1 MTQVITRTQEEKL
14 EHVRALIKK
23 YSDHLENVSKLV
35 ESGIQ
40 FMDEP
45 EMAVFLQVSTPLP
58 PEETNQ
64 DGGEMILKSCH
75 HIFAIFCTSH
85 FDLSSQPKYMCL
97 YLHLFKLFH
106 KHIFKGP
113 WHCLNMKGFWYKT
126 AVLYST

>member
-45 EMAVFLQVSTPLP
+45 EMAVFLQVSLLLVPNK
-58 PEETNQ
+58 TNQ
-64 DGGEMILKSCH
+64 EGGCWRSRCH
-75 HIFAIFCTSH
+75 HIFVILCISH
-85 FDLSSQPKYMCL
+85 FE
-97 YLHLFKLFH
+97 LFYQL
-106 KHIFKGP
+106 
-113 WHCLNMKGFWYKT
+113 
-126 AVLYST
+126 

>member
-45 EMAVFLQVSTPLP
+45 EMAVFLQVRIP
-58 PEETNQ
+58 PGP
-64 DGGEMILKSCH
+64 DGTDQEGGRWRNGCH
-75 HIFAIFCTSH
+75 HILVVLCTQH
-85 FDLSSQPKYMCL
+85 FDLFYQLNSKLVKCSC
-97 YLHLFKLFH
+97 LHLFKQLH
-106 KHIFKGP
+106 KHIFQG
-113 WHCLNMKGFWYKT
+113 L
-126 AVLYST
+126 

>member
-45 EMAVFLQVSTPLP
+45 EMAVFLQVSIPLAP
-58 PEETNQ
+58 KETNH
-64 DGGEMILKSCH
+64 DSGRWGIVVTPFSLFSIHLIL
-75 HIFAIFCTSH
+75 I
-85 FDLSSQPKYMCL
+85 
-97 YLHLFKLFH
+97 YL
-106 KHIFKGP
+106 
-113 WHCLNMKGFWYKT
+113 LN
-126 AVLYST
+126 

>member
-45 EMAVFLQVSTPLP
+45 EMAVFLQVSILSVPNGM
-58 PEETNQ
+58 NQ
-64 DGGEMILKSCH
+64 EAGCWRSGCY
-75 HIFAIFCTSH
+75 HIFVILCTSH
-85 FDLSSQPKYMCL
+85 FDLFYQVKYKLIMCSC
-97 YLHLFKLFH
+97 LHLFKQLH

-113 WHCLNMKGFWYKT
+113 
-126 AVLYST
+126 

>member
-45 EMAVFLQVSTPLP
+45 EMAVFLQVSILLVPNR
-58 PEETNQ
+58 TNQ
-64 DGGEMILKSCH
+64 EGGCWKSSCH
-75 HIFAIFCTSH
+75 HIFVILCTSH
-85 FDLSSQPKYMCL
+85 FDLFYQVKHKVILCS
-97 YLHLFKLFH
+97 YLHLLKQLH

-113 WHCLNMKGFWYKT
+113 
-126 AVLYST
+126 

>member
-1 MTQVITRTQEEKL
+1 MEERKNEMTQVITRTQEEKL

-45 EMAVFLQVSTPLP
+45 EMAVFLQVSIPLA

-64 DGGEMILKSCH
+64 DGGC
-75 HIFAIFCTSH
+75 
-85 FDLSSQPKYMCL
+85 
-97 YLHLFKLFH
+97 
-106 KHIFKGP
+106 
-113 WHCLNMKGFWYKT
+113 
-126 AVLYST
+126 

>member
-45 EMAVFLQVSTPLP
+45 EMAVFLQVGISGPRGNKP
-58 PEETNQ
+58 RWWV
-64 DGGEMILKSCH
+64 LKDCH
-75 HIFAIFCTSH
+75 
-85 FDLSSQPKYMCL
+85 
-97 YLHLFKLFH
+97 
-106 KHIFKGP
+106 
-113 WHCLNMKGFWYKT
+113 
-126 AVLYST
+126 

>member
-45 EMAVFLQVSTPLP
+45 EMAVFLQVSISGLRGNKPRRWV
-58 PEETNQ
+58 
-64 DGGEMILKSCH
+64 LKKDC
-75 HIFAIFCTSH
+75 
-85 FDLSSQPKYMCL
+85 Y
-97 YLHLFKLFH
+97 
-106 KHIFKGP
+106 
-113 WHCLNMKGFWYKT
+113 
-126 AVLYST
+126 

>member
-45 EMAVFLQVSTPLP
+45 EMAVFLQVSISGPRGNKP
-58 PEETNQ
+58 RRWV
-64 DGGEMILKSCH
+64 LKDCH
-75 HIFAIFCTSH
+75 
-85 FDLSSQPKYMCL
+85 
-97 YLHLFKLFH
+97 
-106 KHIFKGP
+106 
-113 WHCLNMKGFWYKT
+113 
-126 AVLYST
+126 